1 MRKRWIY
8 DAAPFRQYQYP
19 LSPHLQKILNQEVDE
34 MLKLDVIESSSSPYC
49 SPVLLVRKAQ
59 GEYRFCF
66 DGRRLNEVTKH
77 DSYPLPRIDRILSLL
92 RDAQYISSLDLRKA
106 FWQIPLAEGS
116 REKTAFAVQGRG
128 LFQFKVVPFGLR
140 NSAQTQ
146 QGLMAP
152 FSAHNLNL
160 TSSSIRIDNLIIT
173 TSDFESHCALLREVL
188 ERLKKANLTVNIE
201 KSKFFQTSLKYLGYV
216 IDSNGIRTDSD
227 KVAAMTSYPRPN
239 TTTEIKRFVRL
250 CSWYRRFIADFS
262 TLIASINE
270 LLKGRQKRQKIHWS
284 AAADTSFDKIKEA
297 LSSAPVLISPDFT
310 KPFVVQC
317 DASDVGIGGVL
328 TQEIQGEEKIVCF
341 ASRTLN
347 RAERNYSV
355 TERECLAVIF
365 CVEKFRPYM
374 ERTKFTVI
382 TDHHSLLYLF
392 RMKTPHWQVGQVDT

>member
-160 TSSSIRIDNLIIT
+160 TSSSIPTI
-173 TSDFESHCALLREVL
+173 SLLRL
-188 ERLKKANLTVNIE
+188 RI
-201 KSKFFQTSLKYLGYV
+201 SRV
-216 IDSNGIRTDSD
+216 IAR
-227 KVAAMTSYPRPN
+227 Y
-239 TTTEIKRFVRL
+239 
-250 CSWYRRFIADFS
+250 
-262 TLIASINE
+262 
-270 LLKGRQKRQKIHWS
+270 
-284 AAADTSFDKIKEA
+284 
-297 LSSAPVLISPDFT
+297 
-310 KPFVVQC
+310 
-317 DASDVGIGGVL
+317 
-328 TQEIQGEEKIVCF
+328 
-341 ASRTLN
+341 
-347 RAERNYSV
+347 
-355 TERECLAVIF
+355 
-365 CVEKFRPYM
+365 
-374 ERTKFTVI
+374 
-382 TDHHSLLYLF
+382 
-392 RMKTPHWQVGQVDT
+392 